1 MNENKFSQVIKKL
14 RKEKGLTQQELA
26 NIVGITATGVSYWE
40 SGNAVPNTETL
51 NKLANYFG
59 VTVNFLLGVK
69 DKIEMEDNSR
79 TAILFRKAEQVD
91 PKEKEILFL
100 SNRAKKIKIRFL
112 QYYSNKFARILTN
125 NRYFNR
131 ATYIKWII

>member
-1 MNENKFSQVIKKL
+1 MSGDKFSQVIKKL

-59 VTVNFLLGVK
+59 VTINFLLGVK

-79 TAILFRKAEQVD
+79 TAILFRKVEQVE
-91 PKEKEILFL
+91 PKEREKLLDIIDSIIDILGG
-100 SNRAKKIKIRFL
+100 N
-112 QYYSNKFARILTN
+112 
-125 NRYFNR
+125 
-131 ATYIKWII
+131 

>member
-51 NKLANYFG
+51 TCSTKNARY
-59 VTVNFLLGVK
+59 
-69 DKIEMEDNSR
+69 
-79 TAILFRKAEQVD
+79 A
-91 PKEKEILFL
+91 
-100 SNRAKKIKIRFL
+100 RFL
-112 QYYSNKFARILTN
+112 PLRKGNSSPVGTYCLILI
-125 NRYFNR
+125 RLP
-131 ATYIKWII
+131 